1 VHNLAASLNS
11 LSLSTVKELAVHDP
25 GLAWQR
31 MQPRWEL
38 IEELIGGTLQLQAAG
53 RRYLLQE
60 PKESDEAY
68 QARLLRS
75 VCPPYV
81 ARTEQMLAGM
91 LTRKP
96 VRLDN
101 VPDVMSEQLFD
112 VDLQGNDLNVYANQ
126 LARTCIRYGHV
137 GVLVDFPRGDEGDD
151 SPVQDFNRPYWVS
164 YTPRDILGWRT
175 DVVGGTQKLTQ
186 LRLLERVVVPFKEF
200 GEELVEQV
208 RVLEV
213 GRFRLYRKQASR
225 SRDWELI
232 SEGTTTLDEIPFAVA
247 YSNRTAFMES
257 TPPLEEIA
265 HLNLQSYRVGS
276 DLSNQL
282 HLAAVPRF
290 HLYGVPAELDEITAG
305 PDSAMALPV
314 DARAEFVEPQGT
326 SYGFQLQQLERIEKQ
341 IAELGLAAILGQ
353 NMTNQAAQSK
363 AIDRSQG
370 DAALMQVALGLQ
382 DLIDNCLRFHA
393 AFLNLPSG
401 GSSMVNNDFVAK
413 TLEPAHVQQLIQLR
427 NAGDITQETLLIQLA
442 DGEWLYDDFNVDAEI
457 EATAAQQQSRLEATE
472 QQLQGALQ
480 ELPSIDRQPTEQ
492 SSPVG

>member
-1 VHNLAASLNS
+1 MHSLAATDLTPI
-11 LSLSTVKELAVHDP
+11 LSLQDLKVHDP
-25 GLAWQR
+25 GIAWQR

-53 RRYLLQE
+53 RRYLPQE
-60 PKESDEAY
+60 PKESDDAY
-68 QARLLRS
+68 RARLLRS
-75 VCPPYV
+75 VCPPYL

-101 VPDVMSEQLFD
+101 VPDMVREHLFD
-112 VDLQGNDLNVYANQ
+112 VDLAGNDLNVYVNQ

-137 GVLVDFPRGDEGDD
+137 GVLVDFPRGDEGDET
-151 SPVQDFNRPYWVS
+151 PVQDYSRPYWCA

-175 DVVGGTQKLTQ
+175 DVVGGNQKLTQ
-186 LRLLERVVVPFKEF
+186 LRLLERVVVPFREF
-200 GEELVEQV
+200 GEELIEQV
-208 RVLEV
+208 RVLEP

-225 SRDWELI
+225 TRDWELI
-232 SEGTTTLDEIPFAVA
+232 NEGTTTLDEIPFAVA
-247 YSNRTAFMES
+247 YANRTAYMES

-265 HLNLQSYRVGS
+265 WLNLQAYRVGS

-305 PDSAMALPV
+305 PDAAMALPV

-326 SYGFQLQQLERIEKQ
+326 SYGFQFQQLQRIEEQ
-341 IAELGLAAILGQ
+341 INQLGLAAILGQ
-353 NMTNQAAQSK
+353 NMTNQAAEAKS
-363 AIDRSQG
+363 IDRSQG

-382 DLIDNCLRFHA
+382 DLIDNCLRYHA
-393 AFLNLPSG
+393 GYLGLPES

-413 TLEPAHVQQLIQLR
+413 TLDPAHVAQLIQLR
-427 NAGDITQETLLIQLA
+427 LNGEITQETLLIQLA
-442 DGEWLYDDFNVDAEI
+442 DGEWLYDDFDVDAEL
-457 EATAAQQQSRLEATE
+457 EATAAQQQSRLDATQ
-472 QQLQGALQ
+472 QQLDAALQ
-480 ELPSIDRQPTEQ
+480 QLPQAERQPTAQ
-492 SSPVG
+492 P

>member
-1 VHNLAASLNS
+1 MHTLAATDLTPI
-11 LSLSTVKELAVHDP
+11 LSLQDLKVHDP
-25 GLAWQR
+25 GIAWQR

-53 RRYLLQE
+53 RRYLPQE
-60 PKESDEAY
+60 PKESDDAY
-68 QARLLRS
+68 RARLLRS
-75 VCPPYV
+75 VCPPYF

-101 VPDVMSEQLFD
+101 VPDMVREHLFD
-112 VDLQGNDLNVYANQ
+112 VDLAGNDLNVYVSQ

-151 SPVQDFNRPYWVS
+151 SPVTTFNRPYWCA

-175 DVVGGTQKLTQ
+175 DVVGGSQKLTQ
-186 LRLLERVVVPFKEF
+186 LRLLERVVVPFKEW
-200 GEELVEQV
+200 GEEIVEQV
-208 RVLEV
+208 RVLEPN
-213 GRFRLYRKQASR
+213 RFRLYRKQASR
-225 SRDWELI
+225 TRDWELI
-232 SEGTTTLDEIPFAVA
+232 NEGTTTLDEIPFAVA
-247 YSNRTAFMES
+247 YANRTAFMES
-257 TPPLEEIA
+257 TPPMEEIA
-265 HLNLQSYRVGS
+265 WLNLQAYRVGS

-305 PDSAMALPV
+305 PDAAMALPV

-326 SYGFQLQQLERIEKQ
+326 SYGFQFQQLQRIEEQ
-341 IAELGLAAILGQ
+341 INQLGLAAILGQ
-353 NMTNQAAQSK
+353 NMTNQAAEAKS
-363 AIDRSQG
+363 IDRSQG

-393 AFLNLPSG
+393 GYLGLPES

-413 TLEPAHVQQLIQLR
+413 TLDPAHVAQLIQLR
-427 NAGDITQETLLIQLA
+427 LNGEITQETLLIQLA
-442 DGEWLYDDFNVDAEI
+442 DGEWLYDDFDVDAEL
-457 EATAAQQQSRLEATE
+457 EATAAQQQSRLDATQ
-472 QQLQGALQ
+472 QQLDAALQ
-480 ELPSIDRQPTEQ
+480 QLPQAERQPTAQ
-492 SSPVG
+492 P

>member
-1 VHNLAASLNS
+1 MHTLAATDLTPI
-11 LSLSTVKELAVHDP
+11 LSLQDLKVHDP
-25 GLAWQR
+25 GIAWQR

-53 RRYLLQE
+53 RRYLPQE
-60 PKESDEAY
+60 PKESDDAY
-68 QARLLRS
+68 RARLLRS
-75 VCPPYV
+75 VCPPYL

-101 VPDVMSEQLFD
+101 VPDMVREHLFD
-112 VDLQGNDLNVYANQ
+112 VDLAGNDLNVYVNQ

-151 SPVQDFNRPYWVS
+151 SPVTTFNRPYWCA

-175 DVVGGTQKLTQ
+175 DVVGGSQKLTQ
-186 LRLLERVVVPFKEF
+186 LRLLERVVVPFKEW
-200 GEELVEQV
+200 GEEIVEQV
-208 RVLEV
+208 RVLEPN
-213 GRFRLYRKQASR
+213 RFRLYRKQASR
-225 SRDWELI
+225 TRDWELI
-232 SEGTTTLDEIPFAVA
+232 NEGTTTLDEIPFAVA
-247 YSNRTAFMES
+247 YANRTAFMES

-265 HLNLQSYRVGS
+265 WLNLQAYRVGS

-305 PDSAMALPV
+305 PDAAMALPV

-326 SYGFQLQQLERIEKQ
+326 SYGFQFQQLQRIEEQ
-341 IAELGLAAILGQ
+341 INQLGLAAILGQ
-353 NMTNQAAQSK
+353 NMTNQAAEAKS
-363 AIDRSQG
+363 IDRSQG

-393 AFLNLPSG
+393 GYLGLPES

-413 TLEPAHVQQLIQLR
+413 TLDPAHVAQLIQLR
-427 NAGDITQETLLIQLA
+427 LNGEITQETLLIQLA
-442 DGEWLYDDFNVDAEI
+442 DGEWLYDDFDVDAEL
-457 EATAAQQQSRLEATE
+457 EATAAQQQSRLDATQ
-472 QQLQGALQ
+472 QQLDAALQ
-480 ELPSIDRQPTEQ
+480 QLPQAERQPTAQ
-492 SSPVG
+492 P